1 MENINT
7 KGYWEKRFKS
17 GNWGKSGSFQTYQ
30 YASHNVKHLSISK
43 DFQGSVL
50 DFGCALGD
58 SIPIYRSYFPNAKL
72 FGIDISA
79 SAIKICKKRFGNI
92 AKFKAGDYTSIEQKD
107 VIVASHVMEHLSN
120 DKEIVSRL
128 LSLCSDLFIFVPYKE
143 SPLYIEHVNYYDD
156 NYYNDFEIEKVKS
169 FTILVKRKQGILKT
183 IKSVIK
189 RRPSLYAE
197 YPQDVIMYHLKG
209 KYKK

>member
-1 MENINT
+1 
-7 KGYWEKRFKS
+7 
-17 GNWGKSGSFQTYQ
+17 
-30 YASHNVKHLSISK
+30 
-43 DFQGSVL
+43 
-50 DFGCALGD
+50 
-58 SIPIYRSYFPNAKL
+58 
-72 FGIDISA
+72 
-79 SAIKICKKRFGNI
+79 
-92 AKFKAGDYTSIEQKD
+92 
-107 VIVASHVMEHLSN
+107 MEHLSN

-156 NYYNDFEIEKVKS
+156 NYYNDFEIEEVKS